1 MASPTLLLVQHALP
15 PAIQAI
21 PHVAQHVSE
30 FLLPT
35 TIDAAVYNDLQRV
48 LKAFEGFRPYTTGAM
63 DGAAANGRLDILRR
77 LHSERGEGCSSS
89 AFIGAASNGHVE
101 VLKWLYKFYRQL
113 RQELQE
119 LTEATKHGHLDTV
132 QFLLRFTRLERL
144 DREQM
149 LVTAAANGH
158 VAVVRVFLGGILSAN
173 GALEAAAAN
182 GHVAVV
188 QLLLNT
194 CYPYAKKALEKAIE
208 GGHIDTI
215 KVLVKAVG
223 ELGIRETA
231 AVIGAD
237 TMRLILERIPLT
249 DEVLATV
256 LQIAAKNNKCDVV
269 RVLLEKME
277 TTGLNVARRG
287 SRFTNP
293 IHSEVASAMI
303 DAVDTGRLDMLMILT
318 KNSASYAGDTLRHAV
333 KNDQWEVQKLLLEIC
348 EAKYLKEPRMAPSI
362 TRMLEQAAADD
373 DLEILQQIFT
383 KCGEVDVGDALRTV
397 KNDSMQVVSLLAEK
411 SESSSIAGALI
422 DAATGGKAEMVQA
435 LLDHA
440 DHQAIEKAL
449 RKTVKSG
456 NAEISKM
463 LISRLAPN
471 SHERIFQNAALSG
484 CVGVLRL
491 LLGQMKSCSIHCALI
506 CAAAWGHTE
515 VVAELLEKSDSSA
528 ISCALQFAAVE
539 GRLPVAWTL

>member
-15 PAIQAI
+15 PAIQTI

-101 VLKWLYKFYRQL
+101 VLKWLYQFYRQL
-113 RQELQE
+113 RQGLQE
-119 LTEATKHGHLDTV
+119 ITEATKHGHLDTV

-215 KVLVKAVG
+215 EVLVKAVG
-223 ELGIRETA
+223 YWASSRPSG
-231 AVIGAD
+231 
-237 TMRLILERIPLT
+237 
-249 DEVLATV
+249 
-256 LQIAAKNNKCDVV
+256 K
-269 RVLLEKME
+269 
-277 TTGLNVARRG
+277 RR
-287 SRFTNP
+287 R
-293 IHSEVASAMI
+293 
-303 DAVDTGRLDMLMILT
+303 
-318 KNSASYAGDTLRHAV
+318 
-333 KNDQWEVQKLLLEIC
+333 
-348 EAKYLKEPRMAPSI
+348 
-362 TRMLEQAAADD
+362 
-373 DLEILQQIFT
+373 
-383 KCGEVDVGDALRTV
+383 
-397 KNDSMQVVSLLAEK
+397 
-411 SESSSIAGALI
+411 
-422 DAATGGKAEMVQA
+422 
-435 LLDHA
+435 
-440 DHQAIEKAL
+440 
-449 RKTVKSG
+449 
-456 NAEISKM
+456 
-463 LISRLAPN
+463 
-471 SHERIFQNAALSG
+471 
-484 CVGVLRL
+484 
-491 LLGQMKSCSIHCALI
+491 
-506 CAAAWGHTE
+506 
-515 VVAELLEKSDSSA
+515 
-528 ISCALQFAAVE
+528 
-539 GRLPVAWTL
+539 